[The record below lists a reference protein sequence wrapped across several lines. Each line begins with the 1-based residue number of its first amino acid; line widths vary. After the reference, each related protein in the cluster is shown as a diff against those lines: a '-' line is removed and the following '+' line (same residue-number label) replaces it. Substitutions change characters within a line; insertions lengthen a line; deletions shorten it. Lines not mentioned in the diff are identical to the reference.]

1 MSLHEDD
8 KTMAEVDR
16 IAVAPNTPD
25 QVPNLISQINSFG
38 LAFTFRQPG
47 ARLKLV
53 DAAESLLAAVETP
66 RETIWRYFL
75 RSSTGWAAIETAID
89 LGIFRLLAEAGQ
101 PKSVQELASATGADL
116 DLIQR
121 IMRHLGAINVVIETK
136 NGEYTTNGFS
146 FTLAHTKYSDS
157 FPAASVVSTVLP
169 ICTVADENNSMGSM
183 YPPNLTIPKF
193 LRQNHYQNPTD
204 GRHCPLQMAFN
215 TTDAF
220 FEHLAHSP
228 SLNTQFNNFMSVYHQ
243 GHASWMD
250 PGFYPVDQ
258 LLHQFP
264 TGNND
269 VLLVDVGGG
278 KGHDLNELCTKWP
291 NLPGRLILQDQPAVL
306 AEATGLHSSIECM
319 AHDFFAEQPVKGAR
333 AYFLHSIL
341 HDWPDETCHRILDQ
355 LKPAMIPGIS
365 RLLINEYVVA
375 EQGAHWQTTSL
386 DMTLMAA
393 FAGMERTES
402 QWRRLLGEAG
412 YCILNIWTA
421 DRWSESLIE
430 CEVAVT
436 GEIVRHR
443 L

>member
-8 KTMAEVDR
+8 KRMAEVDR
-16 IAVAPNTPD
+16 IAVAPKTPD
-25 QVPNLISQINSFG
+25 QVPNLIAQINNFG
-38 LAFTFRQPG
+38 LSFTLRQSG

-101 PKSVQELASATGADL
+101 PKSVQELASATRADL
-116 DLIQR
+116 VLIQR
-121 IMRHLGAINVVIETK
+121 IMRHLGAINVVIETE
-136 NGEYTTNGFS
+136 NGEYTTNCFS

-157 FPAASVVSTVLP
+157 FPAA
-169 ICTVADENNSMGSM
+169 MGSM

-193 LRQNHYQNPTD
+193 LRQNNYQTPTD

-220 FEHLAHSP
+220 FEHLAHNP
-228 SLNTQFNNFMSVYHQ
+228 ALNTQFNNLMSVYHQ

-250 PGFYPVDQ
+250 PGFYPVDR

-269 VLLVDVGGG
+269 VLLVDVAGG

-319 AHDFFAEQPVKGAR
+319 AHDFFTEQPVKGAR

-341 HDWPDETCHRILDQ
+341 HDWPDEPCHRILDQ
-355 LKPAMIPGIS
+355 LKSAMIPGIS

-375 EQGAHWQTTSL
+375 KQGAHWQTTSL

-402 QWRRLLGEAG
+402 QWRRLLGKAG
-412 YCILNIWTA
+412 YCILNIWTV

>member
-1 MSLHEDD
+1 
-8 KTMAEVDR
+8 MAEVDR

-116 DLIQR
+116 DLIRNIITER

-157 FPAASVVSTVLP
+157 FPAA
-169 ICTVADENNSMGSM
+169 MGSM

-430 CEVAVT
+430 CEVA
-436 GEIVRHR
+436 
-443 L
+443 